1 MHGHAVSRPQG
12 ATQHCELPLDGARGS
27 ASRRNEFIR
36 ALRKQCFFAL
46 TGKPLMRPATRF
58 KLLLLL
64 LLAFAT
70 QSANAGQANYI
81 IGQWQYPNNVESWS
95 PWGPTFLVAKNH
107 DQRCLAGIYRA
118 VGSCSATANTPIP
131 DKNDCHGPCPND
143 QNQTLPVRSGMGY
156 QNEIKN
162 DYSFSGLALSFDR
175 FDTGSTHREPSLRGD
190 NSRIQADHNF
200 LQKSRQLAP
209 TKLPKM
215 PSPTMS
221 KSGQPYVNGDSFVKY
236 TAPVTNSSNQ
246 STSPTTQSSGTVVSS
261 EKNVYG
267 EYEKSVQNGKTITT
281 LGPNLFGDQV
291 DLSHGGLSFSAT
303 DVSLPGNNE
312 LPVAFTRTNTIR
324 NVKGYAIY
332 DFSMADWQ
340 LDIPNISFES
350 IFEWQDQRC
359 SVSSAASVVPPYI
372 QTQTTDTNPNSITY
386 GMITTNIIRPSHY
399 WHGFKAQMPGGG
411 ELLLVNNNAAKPA
424 QGGPYYWST
433 NNQTFFSCSSSIKN
447 GTGEGF
453 VAITSDGTKYWFDWR
468 AQTFEPNLELGQGY
482 YVRRARMALYAT
494 RVEDRHGNWVNYTYT
509 NNAYSPVKLSQISSS
524 DGRSLTISYISS
536 GYRDYVS
543 TVSDGTRTWRYEYEY
558 FYTPFPLLK
567 KVVLPDTSAWEFSFA
582 GLSDAKVQY
591 WYNTDTREESHTCE
605 SPGDAVFRYFTGTI
619 KHPSGAVGE
628 FTVVPMRFGRSNV
641 TNNCQTNTFFFPK
654 MPPWLNAKNFQQNID
669 AVRYDMLALK
679 RKSVSGVGI
688 PTTILDYNYSTSQV
702 GFAPSYPICQADSC
716 AGKNF
721 TLVSNINGTW
731 EKFTFGNSYAY
742 NEGKL
747 LHSEKGR
754 GTIIQSTET
763 NSYELA
769 KQGLPFPTPFAA
781 SPQRGLISTFSS
793 EYIRPLKTTTIVQ
806 DGVSFNSV
814 VDGFDSFARP
824 TSITKFSALAPSKT
838 DVVVYRDDLNKWV
851 IGQISSVSTG
861 MTGDAATTKE
871 VSRTEYDVSS
881 NLPIQTYSFGALQ
894 STMSYNS
901 NGTVATI
908 KDANNYVTSL
918 SNYKRGMPQQVDYP
932 DNSFETAT
940 INDFGWLT
948 SSTDARGNTTG
959 YEYNPLGR
967 LTKIIPPTNDT
978 IAWNSTTLSFE
989 KLATPVYDL
998 LAGAWKQ
1005 TISIGN
1011 SRSETYFDA
1020 MWRPVITREYDNANI
1035 AATQRF
1041 TRLSYDDEGR
1051 NVFASYPGK
1060 GDQITQGTRTV
1071 YDDLGRVTQIKQD
1084 SELGVLTTIREYLP
1098 GFKIKTT
1105 NAKQLSTITSFM
1117 AWDKPDTS
1125 FPMRIESPED
1135 VLTTFTRDMFGKPL
1149 FVTRAS
1155 LNNGGGGV
1163 SRSYAYDAYE
1173 RLCQRVEPEYG
1184 TMLFK
1189 YDAVGNLLWSA
1200 TAPSIVNTNVCTK
1213 ILPLDQVAR
1222 TYDPLNR
1229 VISVDVPNSVNDLS
1243 YSYFPGG
1250 LIQRVSNGGVVWNCT
1265 YNKLNLP
1272 TAEILTLDDR
1282 TKTISHRYNADGV
1295 EDQLTLPSNLAIA
1308 YTPNAMGQ
1316 ATQAGTFATAV
1327 SYRSNG
1333 AMAGFTYGNSVV
1345 HRQLPNLRGLPAERS
1360 DSFGTSFLQDERVAY
1375 DENGNVRCIRDNTSG
1390 NGGDRD
1396 MQYDGLDRLV
1406 NTSAPRQWW
1415 ANASTSY
1422 DVLDNIRGY
1431 TMGNRVHT
1439 YVYDAN
1445 NRLNK
1450 ITAPFG
1456 TTPSPQS
1463 IAKSATSAMSVTTTA
1478 LAACDNFALLA
1489 DIGTL
1494 SAGGGGTTT
1503 PPGGGGTPPGG
1514 GGDDPPGG
1522 VQQGFPTPAS
1532 PSSSTRSS
1540 TPLSSFSSSSA
1551 GGETTAVA
1559 APCCQIPEQPVTV
1572 YQFGYDANGNTTSGR
1587 QPMVYDALNRVT
1599 QVTGKESYIYDGH
1612 GRRVKTTRISD
1623 GKTNYSIYSLNGQ
1636 LVTEDDLR
1644 SNKKTDYVYL
1654 NGRLVA
1660 QRSAALAGTT
1670 AQTTTYI
1677 DTYLHTDSLG
1687 SPVAYTN
1694 QAAGITKIERYTP
1707 YGEPSD
1713 QMYDQGPGF
1722 TGHVTDAA
1730 TGLTYAQQRYYDPSI
1745 GRFLSVDPIA
1755 ANPSNGAS
1763 FNRYVYASN
1772 NPYKFIDP
1780 DGRSDLNLFD
1790 STDAAYESGKAFYIP
1805 GMFTLTGHGAPDRII
1820 GPDGRMDASQTIAL
1834 ARSAGLKEG
1843 HTLFVAAC
1851 NIGLG
1856 SGAYAQSLADQNKS
1870 LVIAATGYTRF
1881 PSTID
1886 TNPKD
1891 NLGPYK
1897 PGDPVTLTVKMS
1909 SGGKGAAGSFA
1920 VFAPGG
1926 DGPINA
1932 GIRSVT
1938 FNPDAGKAT
1947 LRMAPE
1953 TGSRISRSVTVCV
1966 DKNKCK

>member
-1 MHGHAVSRPQG
+1 MHGYSVSRPQG
-12 ATQHCELPLDGARGS
+12 ATQDCGLPLDGVRGS

-36 ALRKQCFFAL
+36 ALQMQCFFL
-46 TGKPLMRPATRF
+46 LSGKPLMRQATRF
-58 KLLLLL
+58 KLLVLL
-64 LLAFAT
+64 LLALAA

-81 IGQWQYPNNVESWS
+81 IGPWEYNNYGESWL
-95 PWGPTFLVAKNH
+95 PWGPAFLIENNH

-118 VGSCSATANTPIP
+118 VESCSATANKPIP
-131 DKNDCHGPCPND
+131 DKNDCPGPCPNY
-143 QNQTLPVRSGMGY
+143 QSRTLPIHSGMGY

-162 DYSFSGLALSFDR
+162 DYSFSGSALSFDR
-175 FDTGSTHREPSLRGD
+175 FDAGYTQREPSLRGD
-190 NSRIQADHNF
+190 NSRIQSATNP
-200 LQKSRQLAP
+200 LQVAAQLAI

-215 PSPTMS
+215 PSPAAW
-221 KSGQPYVNGDSFVKY
+221 KSGQPYVNGNSFVQY
-236 TAPVTNSSNQ
+236 TAPETSSSNQ
-246 STSPTTQSSGTVVSS
+246 STSSTTQSSGTTVSS
-261 EKNVYG
+261 ENNVYG

-281 LGPNLFGDQV
+281 LGPNLFGDHV
-291 DLSHGGLSFSAT
+291 DIGHGGLSFSAT
-303 DVSLPGNNE
+303 DVSLPGNSD
-312 LPVAFTRTNTIR
+312 LPVAFTRTNVIR
-324 NVKGYAIY
+324 NVKGYAVY

-350 IFEWQDQRC
+350 VFEWQDQRC
-359 SVSSAASVVPPYI
+359 SISSAASIVPPTI
-372 QTQTTDTNPNSITY
+372 QTQITDTNPSSITY
-386 GMITTNIIRPSHY
+386 GMITTNIIRASHY

-411 ELLLVNNNAAKPA
+411 ELLLVNNDAAKPA

-468 AQTFEPNLELGQGY
+468 AQTFEPNLDLGPGY
-482 YVRRARMALYAT
+482 YLRRARMALYAT

-509 NNAYSPVKLSQISSS
+509 NNAYSPVKLSQITSS

-543 TVSDGTRTWRYEYEY
+543 TVSDGSRTWRYEYEY
-558 FYTPFPLLK
+558 FSTPFPLLK
-567 KVVLPDTSAWEFSFA
+567 KVVLPDSSAWEFSFA

-591 WYNTDTREESHTCE
+591 WYNTDTRVESHTCE
-605 SPGDAVFRYFTGTI
+605 SPGDAVIRTYTGTI
-619 KHPSGAVGE
+619 RHPSGAAGE
-628 FTVVPMRFGRSNV
+628 FTVTPTRFGRSNV
-641 TNNCQTNTFFFPK
+641 SKSCQTNTFFFPK
-654 MPPWLNAKNFQQNID
+654 MPSWFNAKNFQQNTD
-669 AVRYDMLALK
+669 AVNYDVLAIK
-679 RKSVSGVGI
+679 RKRVSGVGI
-688 PTTILDYNYSTSQV
+688 QTTNLDYSYTSSQV
-702 GFAPSYPICQADSC
+702 GFAPSYPICQSDSC
-716 AGKNF
+716 AGKNV
-721 TLVSNINGTW
+721 TLVSNSNGTW

-742 NEGKL
+742 DEGKL
-747 LHSEKGR
+747 LRSEKGR
-754 GTIIQSTET
+754 GAIIQSTET

-769 KQGLPFPTPFAA
+769 KQGLPYPTPFAA
-781 SPQRGLISTFSS
+781 SPQRGLISTFGS

-861 MTGDAATTKE
+861 MTGDAATAKE
-871 VSRTEYDVSS
+871 VTRTEYDVSS
-881 NLPIQTYSFGALQ
+881 NLPIQTYSFGALH
-894 STMSYNS
+894 STMSYNP

-948 SSTDARGNTTG
+948 SSTDARGNTTR

-989 KLATPVYDL
+989 KLTTPVYDL

-1035 AATQRF
+1035 AGTQRF
-1041 TRLSYDDEGR
+1041 TRFSYDDEGR

-1071 YDDLGRVTQIKQD
+1071 YDDFGRVTQIKQD
-1084 SELGVLTTIREYLP
+1084 SELGVLTATREYLP

-1117 AWDKPDTS
+1117 AWDKPNTN

-1135 VLTTFTRDMFGKPL
+1135 ILTTFTRDMFGKPL
-1149 FVTRAS
+1149 SVTRAS
-1155 LNNGGGGV
+1155 LSNGGDGV
-1163 SRSYAYDAYE
+1163 SRSYAYDSYQ
-1173 RLCQRVEPEYG
+1173 RLCQRVEPESG
-1184 TMLFK
+1184 TTLFN

-1200 TAPSIVNTNVCTK
+1200 TGPSIVNTNVCTK
-1213 ILPLDQVAR
+1213 ILPLDRVTR

-1250 LIQRVSNGGVVWNCT
+1250 LIQRVSNGGVVWNYT

-1272 TAEILTLDDR
+1272 TTEILTLDDR

-1308 YTPNAMGQ
+1308 YAPNALGQ

-1333 AMAGFTYGNSVV
+1333 AMAGFTYGNGVV
-1345 HRQLPNLRGLPAERS
+1345 HRQLPNLRGFPAERS

-1390 NGGDRD
+1390 NVGDRD
-1396 MQYDGLDRLV
+1396 MQYDGLERLV

-1415 ANASTSY
+1415 ANAITSY

-1456 TTPSPQS
+1456 TNTSPQS
-1463 IAKSATSAMSVTTTA
+1463 ISQSAMSVTTAA
-1478 LAACDNFALLA
+1478 LTACDTFALLA

-1503 PPGGGGTPPGG
+1503 PPVGGGTPPGG
-1514 GGDDPPGG
+1514 GGNNPPGSG
-1522 VQQGFPTPAS
+1522 QQSFPTPTS
-1532 PSSSTRSS
+1532 PNSSKRSI
-1540 TPLSSFSSSSA
+1540 TTVSSFSSSST
-1551 GGETTAVA
+1551 GGAITAVA

-1587 QPMVYDALNRVT
+1587 QPIVYDALNRVT

-1612 GRRVKTTRISD
+1612 GRRIKTTRISD
-1623 GKTNYSIYSLNGQ
+1623 GKVNYSIYSLNEQ
-1636 LVTEDDLR
+1636 LVTEDDFR

-1660 QRSAALAGTT
+1660 QRSAALTGTT

-1677 DTYLHTDSLG
+1677 NTYLHTDSLG

-1694 QAAGITKIERYTP
+1694 QAAEITKIERYTP

-1730 TGLTYAQQRYYDPSI
+1730 TGLTYAQQRYYDPVI
-1745 GRFLSVDPIA
+1745 GRFLSVDPIETDMD
-1755 ANPSNGAS
+1755 NGSN
-1763 FNRYVYASN
+1763 FNRYNYAAN
-1772 NPYKFIDP
+1772 NPYKFTDP
-1780 DGRSDLNLFD
+1780 DGRYFFFD
-1790 STDAAYESGKAFYIP
+1790 GDDTYKEKMTGRLAELSKADPLLRYMISTLEQSPLEHKFNPLSKRPPEAIDPLGPNRPATAARDEVSATNGVGSASNTFYDPDVSLPESGRPGYGSPQGILAHEFSHVYDADQGRKTDA
-1805 GMFTLTGHGAPDRII
+1805 
-1820 GPDGRMDASQTIAL
+1820 
-1834 ARSAGLKEG
+1834 
-1843 HTLFVAAC
+1843 
-1851 NIGLG
+1851 
-1856 SGAYAQSLADQNKS
+1856 
-1870 LVIAATGYTRF
+1870 
-1881 PSTID
+1881 
-1886 TNPKD
+1886 
-1891 NLGPYK
+1891 
-1897 PGDPVTLTVKMS
+1897 
-1909 SGGKGAAGSFA
+1909 
-1920 VFAPGG
+1920 
-1926 DGPINA
+1926 IN
-1932 GIRSVT
+1932 
-1938 FNPDAGKAT
+1938 
-1947 LRMAPE
+1947 PE
-1953 TGSRISRSVTVCV
+1953 TKQKVIEERGNYLEKLYV
-1966 DKNKCK
+1966 DSLPEP